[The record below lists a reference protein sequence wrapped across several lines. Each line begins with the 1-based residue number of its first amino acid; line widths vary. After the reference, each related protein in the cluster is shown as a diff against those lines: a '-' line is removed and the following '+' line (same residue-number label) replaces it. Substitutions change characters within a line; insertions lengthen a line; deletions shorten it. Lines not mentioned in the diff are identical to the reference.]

1 MSRELTDLLAE
12 ISPPGAFATRTTAA
26 PDALRLEVRGVGRVA
41 LPVTRARARRL
52 CGVARPARYGLEDR
66 TLFDP
71 GVRDT
76 WEIARSR
83 IKIDQRQWKQTLLPE
98 LERMRRGLGLPEE
111 CRLSAELHNMLVYE
125 PGQFFLPHQ
134 DTEKQDDMIGSLVVL
149 LPSDHKGGSI
159 QVEHHD
165 EKVSFRGSREKLT
178 LIAFY
183 ADCRHEVR
191 PVKEGYR
198 VALTYNLRAEG
209 GGAGI
214 SSPPAAEVTEPL
226 VRAVGQYFEMPPPDP
241 WRDLPCRVLV
251 YLLDHQYTQ
260 RGLDWQ
266 RLKNADAARAAALQ
280 EAARQ
285 LDCEILLAL
294 AEVRETRSDEAEMYM
309 YGDGWG
315 YEEEEEDFDEEAS
328 SAAGLGDLIDTE
340 IELRH
345 WVGKGKPRGSRC
357 VHEHEVFH
365 TKPSAELRPFN
376 SEHEPYMGNWGNTVD
391 RWYRRGAVVLW
402 PRRHGFA
409 LRAEASGPWAI
420 SEIAKKMKSGD
431 LAGAR
436 SLTGEILPSWDNS
449 AQREEGPRFYLDVLR
464 LAGQLGKPDLASS
477 LLQPFELERLTAEAS
492 PGLGALIDAYGL
504 PWCRDLL
511 ARWASGDEFDQS
523 LERPEWLAALPDLCR
538 ALCQQDSAAGRKL
551 AAWLVG
557 EQWPWWTARWKENC
571 ELPDPE
577 SSLAVQKADCEPFLG
592 LLESSLI
599 TGSRD
604 LHDTMLGFAADAAG
618 GPVLAMTHLL
628 RAAVKNRPRTTLAG
642 LRLGDVHARCL
653 KELQSRL
660 EEPPRGEND
669 WSIPAPIRCRCD
681 LCEELSRFLAD
692 PERTLFEWPLAKQ
705 KRRHIHGII
714 EAHAFPVV
722 HATRRTGRPYTLVLE
737 KTQALFETEAA
748 ERRTWKRELSWLK
761 KNQRPF

>member
-66 TLFDP
+66 TLLDP

-83 IKIDQRQWKQTLLPE
+83 IKIDQRHWKQTLLPE

-159 QVEHHD
+159 QIEHHD
-165 EKVSFRGSREKLT
+165 EKVSFKGSREKLT

-198 VALTYNLRAEG
+198 VALTYNLRAQG
-209 GGAGI
+209 GTGI
-214 SSPPAAEVTEPL
+214 SSPPPAEVTEPL
-226 VRAVGQYFEMPPPDP
+226 TRAVGQYFETPHPDP
-241 WRDLPCRVLV
+241 WSDLPYRVLV

-266 RLKNADAARAAALQ
+266 RLKNADAVRAAALQ

-285 LDCEILLAL
+285 LDCEILLAS
-294 AEVRETRSDEAEMYM
+294 AEVRESRSDEAEMYEAM
-309 YGDGWG
+309 WGD
-315 YEEEEEDFDEEAS
+315 YEDEEEDFDDEAS
-328 SAAGLGDLIDTE
+328 AAAGLGDLIDTE
-340 IELRH
+340 IEVRH
-345 WVGKGKPRGSRC
+345 WAGKGKPRGSRY
-357 VHEHEVFH
+357 VREHEVFH
-365 TKPSAELRPFN
+365 TKPSAELTPFN

-391 RWYRRGAVVLW
+391 RWYHRAAVVLW

-409 LRAEASGPWAI
+409 LRAEASGSWAI
-420 SEIAKKMKSGD
+420 SEIAKRIESGD
-431 LAGAR
+431 LAEAR
-436 SLTGEILPSWDNS
+436 SLTGEILPAWENS
-449 AQREEGPRFYLDVLR
+449 AQGEESPRFFFDVLR
-464 LAGQLGKPDLASS
+464 VAGQLGKRDLAFS
-477 LLQPFELERLTAEAS
+477 LLQPFELERLTAKES

-523 LERPEWLAALPDLCR
+523 LERPEWLGALPDLCR
-538 ALCQQDSAAGRKL
+538 ALCQQDSAAAGKL

-557 EQWPWWTARWKENC
+557 EQWLWWTARWKENC

-577 SSLAVQKADCEPFLG
+577 SSLEVQKADCEPFLA

-599 TGSRD
+599 TGSRG
-604 LHDTMLGFAADAAG
+604 LHDEMLGFAVAEAR

-628 RAAVKNRPRTTLAG
+628 RAAARSCPRAILADLG
-642 LRLGDVHARCL
+642 LGDLHGRCL
-653 KELQSRL
+653 EELQSRL
-660 EEPPRGEND
+660 DEPPRGRDD
-669 WSIPAPIRCRCD
+669 WSIPGTVRCGCD
-681 LCEELSRFLAD
+681 LCEQLSRFLAD

-714 EAHAFPVV
+714 EEHAFPVT
-722 HATRRTGRPYTLVLE
+722 HETRRAGRPFTLVVE
-737 KTQALFETEAA
+737 KTRALFETEAA
-748 ERRTWKRELSWLK
+748 ERRTWKRELSWLT
-761 KNQRPF
+761 KNQRFF

>member
-1 MSRELTDLLAE
+1 MSRELTDLLAK
-12 ISPPGAFATRTTAA
+12 ISAPGAFATRTTAA
-26 PDALRLEVRGVGRVA
+26 PDAFRLEVRGVGPVA

-52 CGVARPARYGLEDR
+52 CGVARPARYGLEER
-66 TLFDP
+66 TLLDP

-83 IKIDQRQWKQTLLPE
+83 IKIDQRRWKQTLLPE
-98 LERMRRGLGLPEE
+98 LERIRRGLGLPEE
-111 CRLSAELHNMLVYE
+111 CRLSASLHNMLVYE

-134 DTEKQDDMIGSLVVL
+134 DTEKQDGMIGSLVVL

-165 EKVSFRGSREKLT
+165 EKASFRGSREKLT

-209 GGAGI
+209 GGAGV

-226 VRAVGQYFEMPPPDP
+226 TRAVGKYFETPPPDL
-241 WRDLPCRVLV
+241 WRDLPYRVLV
-251 YLLDHQYTQ
+251 YLLDHEYTQ
-260 RGLDWQ
+260 RGLAWQ
-266 RLKNADAARAAALQ
+266 RLKNADAVRAAALQ

-294 AEVRETRSDEAEMYM
+294 AEVRETREPEETRGMR
-309 YGDGWG
+309 GG
-315 YEEEEEDFDEEAS
+315 YEDYDDYDDYDDEEP
-328 SAAGLGDLIDTE
+328 SADAGLGDLIDTE

-345 WVGKGKPRGSRC
+345 WVGKGRPRGSRY
-357 VHEHEVFH
+357 VHEHEVFY
-365 TKPSAELRPFN
+365 TKPSAELKPFN
-376 SEHEPYMGNWGNTVD
+376 SEHEPYMGNWGDTFD
-391 RWYRRGAVVLW
+391 RWYRRAAVVLW

-409 LRAEASGPWAI
+409 LRAEASAPWAL

-436 SLTGEILPSWDNS
+436 SLTGEVLPSWESS
-449 AQREEGPRFYLDVLR
+449 AQREGGPRFFIDVLR
-464 LAGQLGKPDLASS
+464 VAGQLGKPDLASS

-511 ARWASGDEFDQS
+511 DGWATRDRFDQP
-523 LERPEWLAALPDLCR
+523 LERRDWLAALPDLCR
-538 ALCQQDSAAGRKL
+538 GLCGQDSAAGRKL
-551 AAWLVG
+551 ARWLVG
-557 EQWPWWTARWKENC
+557 EQWRWWRARWKEGC
-571 ELPDPE
+571 ELPDPGF
-577 SSLAVQKADCEPFLG
+577 SLKVLKGDCEPFLG
-592 LLESSLI
+592 LLESSLVA
-599 TGSRD
+599 GSRE
-604 LHDTMLGFAADAAG
+604 LQDTMLGFAATVAG
-618 GPVLAMTHLL
+618 GPVLAMTYLL
-628 RAAVKNRPRTTLAG
+628 RAAAKNTPRSTLAD
-642 LRLGDVHARCL
+642 LRLGDLHGRCL

-660 EEPPRGEND
+660 DEPPRGEND
-669 WSIPAPIRCRCD
+669 WSIPGPVRCGCD
-681 LCEELSRFLAD
+681 LCGQLSPFLAD
-692 PERTLFEWPLAKQ
+692 PKRTLFEWPIAKQ

-714 EAHAFPVV
+714 EEHAFPVT
-722 HATRRTGRPYTLVLE
+722 HHTRRSGSPYTLVLE
-737 KTQALFETEAA
+737 KTRALFKTEAD
-748 ERRTWKRELSWLK
+748 ERRTWQRELSWLK
-761 KNQRPF
+761 KNQRFF